1 MSEENEVREQL
12 AYEEMTLAAA
22 TIISKIKQFPHLLDQ
37 LCEEIEVALVKIA
50 LDRSDGNCTKAAK
63 LLGVKRTT
71 LVEKRRR
78 FRRQLG
84 LLDEQ

>member
-1 MSEENEVREQL
+1 MTDPKALKEEL

-22 TIISKIKQFPHLLDQ
+22 TIVSKIKEFPHLLDQ
-37 LCEEIEVALVKIA
+37 LCQEIEIALVKIA

-63 LLGVKRTT
+63 LLGIKRTT

-78 FRRQLG
+78 LNLPLRS
-84 LLDEQ
+84 LDER